1 LSMTDTRAPQ
11 TFAVSECESESGGTG
26 LEQELEG
33 LSFEEVIARVT
44 QESLQDE
51 SKVVP
56 LDEDLQR
63 ALELSAL
70 EHVTQPPLV
79 TVDSDFDPAV
89 LQAMEMSAHEHVT
102 QPPLVSVDSDF
113 DPAVLQAMAASLE
126 EENLTMSPLVST
138 DSTDP
143 LVLLAVGL
151 SLEEA
156 GNLRYQRKLK
166 LMMDAAGHLPE
177 GRRRQCLEVPKNM
190 GGLIVGE

>member
-1 LSMTDTRAPQ
+1 MTDTRAPQ

-79 TVDSDFDPAV
+79 
-89 LQAMEMSAHEHVT
+89 
-102 QPPLVSVDSDF
+102 SVYSDF

>member
-1 LSMTDTRAPQ
+1 MTDTRAPQ

-44 QESLQDE
+44 QESLQDQ
-51 SKVVP
+51 SKEVP

-63 ALELSAL
+63 VLELSAL
-70 EHVTQPPLV
+70 EHETQP
-79 TVDSDFDPAV
+79 
-89 LQAMEMSAHEHVT
+89 
-102 QPPLVSVDSDF
+102 PPLVSVDSDF

-126 EENLTMSPLVST
+126 EANLTIPSLVST

-143 LVLLAVGL
+143 LVLQAVGL

-156 GNLRYQRKLK
+156 GNFRYQRKLK
-166 LMMDAAGHLPE
+166 LMMDAAGNLPE
-177 GRRRQCLEVPKNM
+177 GRRRQCLEVPKNL
-190 GGLIVGE
+190 GGLIVGEYRSEIYTNK